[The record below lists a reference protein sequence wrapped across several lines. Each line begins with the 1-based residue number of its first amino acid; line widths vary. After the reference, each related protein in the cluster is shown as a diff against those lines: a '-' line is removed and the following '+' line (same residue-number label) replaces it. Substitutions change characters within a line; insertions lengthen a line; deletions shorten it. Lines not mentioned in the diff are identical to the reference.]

1 MFRFRLQSLNMTRF
15 HSRGNPLNLLSE
27 NWMERLTQKDA
38 IFEAEDVVGICKN
51 FNLSQYENR
60 ELFLADTKLPAAA
73 LKVYVEHL
81 QLRPESVADISLVVK
96 IPKSP
101 KHTYDYMLLPAVLT
115 QLVEIKI

>member
-1 MFRFRLQSLNMTRF
+1 MFRFRLQSCQMTRF
-15 HSRGNPLNLLSE
+15 HSRGNPLTLTNS
-27 NWMERLTQKDA
+27 NWMERLTVKDA
-38 IFEAEDVVGICKN
+38 TFETEDVVGICKD
-51 FNLSQYENR
+51 FNINYENR
-60 ELFLADTKLPAAA
+60 ELALMDLRNIPAA

-81 QLRPESVADISLVVK
+81 RQRPESVADISLVVK